1 MRVSVVIPCYK
12 DARTLARA
20 LDSVL
25 GQSRPVDEI
34 IVVNDASPE
43 SREIEAVLGCYPEVR
58 YIINSQ
64 NMGLAATRN
73 VGVEKATGEVISFLD
88 ADDELHPQKI
98 QLQLDLYRPDCA
110 VACGVVRIADERGT
124 DRVVSYSGV
133 LKYSEVRDSS
143 KLIRRNNL
151 TGASLLIS
159 RELFL
164 SHGGYDADLRS
175 CEDFDLWLRLLDA
188 GVTVFKIDMPL
199 YLYRIN
205 AGGLSRNFFNIS
217 YWELMVVRKY
227 LARCCQRGVSMKGEG
242 MTLFI
247 WLFKHFV
254 RYEQCRDTRIL
265 IANNRNMSLL
275 DRSPFLKQLLIML
288 RLTRLTWLVARI
300 RSAQPEWRAP
310 KNGQ

>member
-1 MRVSVVIPCYK
+1 MVWVEAAMRVSVVIPCYK
-12 DARTLARA
+12 DAGTLARA

-43 SREIEAVLGCYPEVR
+43 SHEIEAVMGGYPQVR

-64 NMGLAATRN
+64 NMGLAGTRN
-73 VGVEKATGEVISFLD
+73 VGVEKATGDVISFLD

-98 QLQLDLYRPDCA
+98 QLQLNLYRSDCA
-110 VACGVVRIADERGT
+110 VACSVARIADERGT
-124 DRVVSYSGV
+124 DRVVSYKRV
-133 LKYSEVRDSS
+133 LKYSMVTDSS
-143 KLIRRNNL
+143 KQIRHNTL

-164 SHGGYDADLRS
+164 SHGGYDAELRS
-175 CEDFDLWLRLLDA
+175 CEDFDFWLRLLDA
-188 GVTVFKIDMPL
+188 GVSVFNIDMPL

-205 AGGLSRNFFNIS
+205 AVGLSRNFFNIS

-227 LARCCQRGVSMKGEG
+227 LARCRQRGAPMKGEG
-242 MTLFI
+242 ITLFI

-254 RYEQCRDTRIL
+254 RYEQCRDARIL
-265 IANNRNMSLL
+265 VANIQNMALL

-300 RSAQPEWRAP
+300 RSAQPE
-310 KNGQ
+310 